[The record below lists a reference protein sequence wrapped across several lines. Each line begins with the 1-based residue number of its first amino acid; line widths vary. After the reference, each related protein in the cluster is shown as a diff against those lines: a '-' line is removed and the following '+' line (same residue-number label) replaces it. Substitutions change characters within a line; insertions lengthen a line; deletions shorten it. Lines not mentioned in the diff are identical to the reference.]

1 MAINNVEVR
10 FYWADSSG
18 GIPPAAWN
26 LIGTLTLHSIAANS
40 NVVAGPISW
49 TPQPTPAHQCL
60 LVIANG
66 GDGITVDNEPDP
78 IVYPF
83 NVRWENCI
91 SMKNVIVITVK
102 KGSSAAIDFEVTNI
116 KPEPAEID
124 LHIEEIRKGLTVKTS
139 LDMRIP
145 EVIKSEKYE
154 SVDAIINEFKRIQL
168 QPKESRKIGLQI
180 HVPENAKPGEEYTY
194 NMVQEIDGEV
204 TGGVTYIVKV
214 AEEEINKRQK
224 AAVILAILIILLLII
239 WLL

>member
-139 LDMRIP
+139 LDRRIP

-214 AEEEINKRQK
+214 AEEEISKRQK
-224 AAVILAILIILLLII
+224 AAVY
-239 WLL
+239 WPY